1 MYSVEG
7 ACKSS
12 DIVVMN
18 PSGLPGNIASA
29 LEKELKVELYDFEG
43 SAAYYVANVGAAD
56 QYTAVC
62 LAGKKLGTNVYCRKL
77 TSNGILKTSLE
88 EFRAFYN
95 KCTGKKAPSFE
106 KSGFHL

>member
-1 MYSVEG
+1 
-7 ACKSS
+7 
-12 DIVVMN
+12 MN